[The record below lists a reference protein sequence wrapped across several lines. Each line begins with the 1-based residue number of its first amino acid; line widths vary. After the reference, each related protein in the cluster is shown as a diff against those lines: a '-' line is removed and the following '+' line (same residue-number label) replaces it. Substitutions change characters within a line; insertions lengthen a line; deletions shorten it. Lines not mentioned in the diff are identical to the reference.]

1 MKLRNLMYAT
11 MIACAFASCSND
23 DVPTPDNGNP
33 DAEGGTSLALKV
45 DQPATK
51 AGSADIRNLT
61 VLVFNGAGTN
71 DIKLEKKA
79 TVEEEGAV
87 EVLQTKL
94 TPGNKTVLV
103 LANAKDEVAAF
114 NENTTSYQNV
124 LDATTKFELYSETDG
139 DFSMNS
145 KAYEVTLKA
154 NVTNYLGY
162 GVSGDKEGNYLP
174 QAGDEA
180 VKMYRNVAKVVLK
193 GIKIKEEVA
202 DGLQYPNAELRLKEI
217 FILHG
222 HNNSKLVGDNGAEWG
237 TTMASGSYS
246 NGVTDDAY
254 AKYFE
259 DVNETNKIFNYIQN
273 PTSNYVFEPTF
284 VSPFSDVTVSK
295 STPYAPKEMMTFYP
309 YENTSDKDGIQTLLV
324 IKGDFSYDGI
334 KSGSGDSEPSRITEL
349 NRYYSFAIGNTGTVS
364 ETVPADFVGLRADD
378 KIHGVMRNL
387 QYNTTI
393 TVTGPGY
400 KTPVG
405 PKYDETFLDVE
416 VEVVPF
422 GEVSQD
428 VEI

>member
-33 DAEGGTSLALKV
+33 DVEGGTSLALKI
-45 DQPATK
+45 DQPTTK
-51 AGSADIRNLT
+51 AGGGDIRNLT

-79 TVEEEGAV
+79 TVEEEGTD

-103 LANAKDEVAAF
+103 LANAKDEVATF
-114 NENTTSYQNV
+114 NEETTSYQNV

-162 GVSGDKEGNYLP
+162 GLSGDKDGNYLP
-174 QAGDEA
+174 QAGDGA

-193 GIKIKEEVA
+193 GIKIKESVA
-202 DGLQYPNAELRLKEI
+202 EGQQYPNAELKLKV
-217 FILHG
+217 
-222 HNNSKLVGDNGAEWG
+222 S
-237 TTMASGSYS
+237 
-246 NGVTDDAY
+246 DAY
-254 AKYFE
+254 TKYLE
-259 DVNETNKIFNYIQN
+259 DVTETDKIFNYIQD
-273 PTSNYVFEPTF
+273 PTSNYVYEPTF
-284 VSPFSDVTVSK
+284 VSVFDDVTVSK
-295 STPYAPKEMMTFYP
+295 TEAYAPKDMKTFYP
-309 YENTSDKDGIQTLLV
+309 YENTSGEDGIQTLLV

-334 KSGSGDSEPSRITEL
+334 KSGDSEPSRITES

-364 ETVPADFVGLRADD
+364 EKVPTDFVGLRADD

-405 PKYDETFLDVE
+405 PKYDETFLDVK

-422 GEVSQD
+422 GEVDQD

>member
-33 DAEGGTSLALKV
+33 DVEGGTSLALKI
-45 DQPATK
+45 DQPTTK
-51 AGSADIRNLT
+51 AGGGDIRNLT

-79 TVEEEGAV
+79 TVEEEGTD

-103 LANAKDEVAAF
+103 LANAKDEVATF
-114 NENTTSYQNV
+114 NEETTSYQNV

-162 GVSGDKEGNYLP
+162 GLSGDKDGNYLP
-174 QAGDEA
+174 QAGDGA

-193 GIKIKEEVA
+193 GVV
-202 DGLQYPNAELRLKEI
+202 
-217 FILHG
+217 
-222 HNNSKLVGDNGAEWG
+222 S
-237 TTMASGSYS
+237 
-246 NGVTDDAY
+246 DAY
-254 AKYFE
+254 TKYLE
-259 DVNETNKIFNYIQN
+259 DVTETDKIFNYIQD
-273 PTSNYVFEPTF
+273 PTSNYVYEPTF
-284 VSPFSDVTVSK
+284 VSVFDDVTVSK
-295 STPYAPKEMMTFYP
+295 TEAYAPKDMKTFYP
-309 YENTSDKDGIQTLLV
+309 YENTSGEDGIQTLLV

-334 KSGSGDSEPSRITEL
+334 KSGDSEPSRITES

-364 ETVPADFVGLRADD
+364 EKVPTDFVGLRADD

-405 PKYDETFLDVE
+405 PKYDETFLDVK

-422 GEVSQD
+422 GEVDQD